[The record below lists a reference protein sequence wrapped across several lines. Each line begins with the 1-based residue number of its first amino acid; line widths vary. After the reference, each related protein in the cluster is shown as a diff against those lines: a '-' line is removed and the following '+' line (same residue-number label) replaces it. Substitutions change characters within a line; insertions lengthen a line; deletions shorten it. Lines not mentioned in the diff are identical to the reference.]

1 MKHLL
6 PFIILFYLLSCKTRR
21 PESVDNFKTL
31 ISDTSV
37 THRPNFEID
46 FSKQQSE
53 FLNLPGIYEGVDS
66 FELRIWSFGFWTRT
80 DLFILRYSQDKWIA
94 ANYIYYDTENVIDSL
109 HLITRQVSN
118 DTATKV
124 RDYLIQDSILK
135 LPPQIA
141 IPNFRDNTA
150 DGETYYIEIATNKFY
165 KQLSYH
171 NPRHFND
178 ADNRQFMRLMEFIT
192 SNFRIYYP
200 Y

>member
-1 MKHLL
+1 MKVSTVSNWEFGISAFGNGQLIH
-6 PFIILFYLLSCKTRR
+6 IALF
-21 PESVDNFKTL
+21 
-31 ISDTSV
+31 
-37 THRPNFEID
+37 
-46 FSKQQSE
+46 
-53 FLNLPGIYEGVDS
+53 
-66 FELRIWSFGFWTRT
+66 
-80 DLFILRYSQDKWIA
+80 QDKWIVRKL
-94 ANYIYYDTENVIDSL
+94 YLLWHQNVIDSL

-141 IPNFRDNTA
+141 IPNFRDNPA

-178 ADNRQFMRLMEFIT
+178 ADNRQLWGLW
-192 SNFRIYYP
+192 NL
-200 Y
+200 